1 MIDFPK
7 KINAGDSFTFSF
19 THPLY
24 PPGLGWV
31 MRFTAIGVSKINVL
45 STVDESSMLYVLSA
59 TPEQTAQWI
68 AGEYKSTLYAV
79 SQTERHTIFTQP
91 LLVLPNMEEFIGDS
105 RTHVQKVLD
114 AINAVLEERATTD
127 QENMSLNG
135 RTLVRTPIG
144 DLLKLKQFYIRELD
158 REKRAHGLLE
168 NWGGGRPN
176 KIRVRL

>member
-1 MIDFPK
+1 MNLENFPK
-7 KINAGDSFTFSF
+7 KVLAGDTFSFEFQHSLYGEGWVANMVAVGPTKINLTANFSENTFSF
-19 THPLY
+19 TASPTT
-24 PPGLGWV
+24 
-31 MRFTAIGVSKINVL
+31 TAN
-45 STVDESSMLYVLSA
+45 
-59 TPEQTAQWI
+59 WI
-68 AGEYKSTLYAV
+68 AGDYKVSIYAV
-79 SQTERHTIFTQP
+79 KENERHTILSRP
-91 LLVLPNMEEFIGDS
+91 LIILPNLETITGDS
-105 RTHVQKVLD
+105 RSHIQKVLD